1 MKQTIKRIKEFIK
14 GFKYL
19 LDQLFKRSNEELARE
34 LESLYAEHAGLLEQQ
49 ALLNEL
55 LEETEKRNK
64 MQIAGIYLDVYH
76 EFQIE
81 GSWHDI
87 EELKN
92 ARKMFDLELE
102 QPDFID
108 IWAEDDSS
116 DIEEQILEFIPIERL
131 ETGFYLIEYEV
142 YESQGYFDLY
152 PEAELDIQSVK
163 PISEEKLKQILLKE
177 KLKSKKEI
185 KNQLNGEKK

>member
-19 LDQLFKRSNEELARE
+19 IEQLFKRSNEELARE